1 MPISITVRE
10 HDNLERVLKRFNRLC
25 QREGLQKAV
34 KRYSYYEK
42 PSEKRRRK
50 IKERMRNI
58 FGAFAI
64 RLALRSVRHYQQ
76 KSCRNSSGR

>member
-58 FGAFAI
+58 RKQARI
-64 RLALRSVRHYQQ
+64 Q
-76 KSCRNSSGR
+76 KKMADRAVARARRMGHA